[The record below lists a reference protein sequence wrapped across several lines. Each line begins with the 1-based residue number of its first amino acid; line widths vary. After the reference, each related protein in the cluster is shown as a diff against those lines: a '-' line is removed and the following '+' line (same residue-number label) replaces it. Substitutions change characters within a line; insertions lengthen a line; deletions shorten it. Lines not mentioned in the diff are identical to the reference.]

1 MVPVKNLE
9 CLKNKKMLNGE
20 SASPQKVM
28 SLMLNDNNYVDVL
41 PGYRIFKTFQVQG
54 SLQKKHM
61 GVFPKC
67 PGPLHFQLHLYLT
80 NHICIKG
87 NLIFIQQFVRSN
99 RSGLLAINYICI
111 QQRAPVARYRK
122 CYSTCNLRKSFMD
135 FEQKLNSAFPLYL
148 FTSQFFC

>member
-1 MVPVKNLE
+1 
-9 CLKNKKMLNGE
+9 MLNGE

-28 SLMLNDNNYVDVL
+28 SLMLTDNNYVEL
-41 PGYRIFKTFQVQG
+41 GML
-54 SLQKKHM
+54 SM

-122 CYSTCNLRKSFMD
+122 CYSTCDLRKSFMD

-148 FTSQFFC
+148 FSL